1 MAMHIIAGSARGRR
15 ILTTSKNMMVKPI
28 SGRMRQSLFDILRP
42 IVTGS
47 YFLDL
52 FAGTG
57 AVGLEALSRGASKI
71 AFVEKDPKCLKVI
84 KNNLIHFKWEDK
96 AAVLRGD
103 VLNSLSWVSYR
114 ANVEKFEIIFL
125 GPPYRKEDNTPLAY
139 TTPVLE
145 NIAQARLLAPK
156 GLVIAQHHK
165 KEEVATP
172 KGLKRFRLMKYG
184 DTIMSFYR
192 TAAAK

>member
-1 MAMHIIAGSARGRR
+1 MGMRIIAGSARGRR
-15 ILTTSKNMMVKPI
+15 ILSTSKTMMVKPI

-71 AFVEKDPKCLKVI
+71 AFVEKDSRCLKVI
-84 KNNLIHFKWEDK
+84 KSNLARFNWEDK
-96 AAVLRGD
+96 GVVLRGD
-103 VLNSLSWVSYR
+103 ALNSLSWVPFR
-114 ANVEKFEIIFL
+114 AGVEKFEIVFL
-125 GPPYRKEDNTPLAY
+125 GPPYRDEENTPLAY
-139 TTPVLE
+139 TRPVLE
-145 NIAQARLLAPK
+145 NIAKARLLAPG

-172 KGLKRFRLMKYG
+172 RGLKRYRLMKYG
-184 DTIMSFYR
+184 DTTMSFYR